1 MASTH
6 GRAARPP
13 LNQRRLEELG
23 LRYVGRYATTRAKLR
38 VYLSR
43 KVRERGWDEPG
54 QPDLEALANRLASLG
69 YIDDA
74 AYALSKSQ
82 ALTGR
87 GYGRRRVIEKL
98 RLAGVAEE
106 DGAAAAEHADKE
118 AVASALRFASR
129 RRIGPYAAAAAD
141 PKLREKWMAAMV
153 RAGHSFALAQA
164 VTRLAPGA
172 DVNVDEIAELGRFV
186 AR

>member
-1 MASTH
+1 MASTRV
-6 GRAARPP
+6 RAARPP
-13 LNQRRLEELG
+13 LDQHRLEELG

-38 VYLSR
+38 AYLSR
-43 KVRERGWDEPG
+43 KIRERGWDEPRE
-54 QPDLEALANRLASLG
+54 PDLEALANRFASLG

-74 AYALSKSQ
+74 AYALSKSH

-98 RLAGVAEE
+98 RLAGVGEK
-106 DGAAAAEHADKE
+106 DGAAAAEHADNE

-129 RRIGPYAAAAAD
+129 RRIGPYAAAAPD
-141 PKLREKWMAAMV
+141 PKLREKWIAAMV

-164 VTRLAPGA
+164 VSRLEPGVEA
-172 DVNVDEIAELGRFV
+172 DVDALAERGWFV